1 MIIDAI
7 SGSILKSVS
16 LKKKIQSLG
25 NEGKTKVQSVEQFV
39 QDSQA
44 PGGKRP
50 NEEQISGLSFPNLA
64 IFLLC
69 QWFTI
74 L

>member
-1 MIIDAI
+1 MLYVVAF
-7 SGSILKSVS
+7 SKVVS
-16 LKKKIQSLG
+16 LKKIPSLS
-25 NEGKTKVQSVEQFV
+25 NEGKTKVQSVEWFV

-44 PGGKRP
+44 SAGKRP
-50 NEEQISGLSFPNLA
+50 NEDQISVLSFPNSV